1 MSDELNE
8 LRNTLKTAEA
18 RINVLENELAKKS
31 EVLET
36 TEKLLESSQ
45 QQYKEML
52 NRISEM
58 SQQQKQG
65 GNEQEIDELHK
76 QIEISNAQLEN
87 QTNLISQQRGEI
99 ESLQIENEKLK
110 KSIQFHSSRSGSCSS
125 CGKDENRIQK
135 TVYQLRQAQE
145 DILDLHAENENL
157 KSQISRFKRE
167 EKEWNNFSK
176 TIFEELNTL
185 LPTSRAFPRDDSIM
199 QRSCLSEIV
208 HDIVTKVTIPE
219 KRNLNQRRTCN
230 FCCDDEYD
238 DTYEG
243 YKHRYYRARE
253 SLGKVTERC
262 DNMLDMMGETRRNY
276 NDRYN
281 RYAYSEP
288 YERRYEPRRNYDDRY
303 NSEERRYEQRRN
315 YDDQY
320 NDESERRYESER
332 VKERNVKITKEKKY
346 SDSALKE
353 HRKELGK
360 CVREL
365 HGITKQIKGDYRE
378 LFD

>member
-58 SQQQKQG
+58 SMQQKQG

-99 ESLQIENEKLK
+99 ESLQLENEKLK
-110 KSIQFHSSRSGSCSS
+110 KSIQFHSSRSTSCSS

-135 TVYQLRQAQE
+135 SVYQLRQAQE
-145 DILDLHAENENL
+145 DILDLKAENENL
-157 KSQISRFKRE
+157 KSQISRCKRE

-176 TIFEELNTL
+176 TIFDELSTL
-185 LPTSRAFPRDDSIM
+185 LPTSRLFPRDDSVM

-219 KRNLNQRRTCN
+219 KRSLKQRRTRSC
-230 FCCDDEYD
+230 CCDDEYD

-262 DNMLDMMGETRRNY
+262 DNMLDMMNEPG
-276 NDRYN
+276 YN

-288 YERRYEPRRNYDDRY
+288 YERRYEPRRNYGDRY
-303 NSEERRYEQRRN
+303 RSEERMYEQRRN

-320 NDESERRYESER
+320 NEESERRYESER
-332 VKERNVKITKEKKY
+332 MKERNVKIAKERKC
-346 SDSALKE
+346 SDSVLKE

-365 HGITKQIKGDYRE
+365 HGITKQIKGDYKE